1 MADDTRLSFGDGL
14 LSGRRKIS
22 KLSKHLD
29 GRIFELINEQLETKG
44 LMVKKGTIVDATI
57 LPSSTRTLSKE
68 RREELAKNPSRQI
81 DTDADSTKKGGR
93 YYFGYKGHVGVDIGS
108 KLIRKVCFTPA
119 SPHDS

>member
-1 MADDTRLSFGDGL
+1 
-14 LSGRRKIS
+14 
-22 KLSKHLD
+22 
-29 GRIFELINEQLETKG
+29 
-44 LMVKKGTIVDATI
+44 MVKKGTIVDATI

-108 KLIRKVCFTPA
+108 KLIRKICFTPA
-119 SPHDS
+119 SPHDSTVLRSEEHTSELQSRGHLVCRLLLE